1 MVTKLNGNKRNSKKV
16 NKDTFIN
23 VRVTAKEKEKY
34 LTEATKLGMALSE
47 FVLYLLRHRKINM
60 IEGGTEIAKAMYN
73 LNDTLNKCVLY
84 PHIPVKNIEQS
95 ISVDL
100 NRMNK
105 FLNSDRE
112 EC

>member
-1 MVTKLNGNKRNSKKV
+1 MNTKLNVNKRNFQKV

-23 VRVTAKEKEKY
+23 VRVTANEKEKY
-34 LTEATKLGMALSE
+34 LTEANKLGMTLSE
-47 FVLYLLRHRKINM
+47 FMLYLLRHRKINM
-60 IEGGTEIAKAMYN
+60 IEGGAEIAKAMYS

-95 ISVDL
+95 ISTDL